1 MSYRILRRLSV
12 LPLSTVLLAVGC
24 APPPV
29 DREAELAALRQAA
42 TAYHE
47 AATAKDAA
55 RVVAL
60 YDEGA
65 VMVPPN
71 ADMVEGPQEVR
82 GYRFGF
88 ITTPG
93 VELRFE
99 IVHAE
104 VSASGDMGWTLAI
117 VEITIHRPDGP
128 PGSDRVRDFHVWK
141 KQADG
146 SWKVAVDI
154 WSSGLPVGG

>member
-1 MSYRILRRLSV
+1 MSYRMHRGLPALVLS
-12 LPLSTVLLAVGC
+12 SVLLANGC

-42 TAYHE
+42 TAYHD
-47 AATAKDAA
+47 AASAKDAA

-71 ADMVEGPQEVR
+71 ADLVEGLQAVR

-99 IVHAE
+99 ILRAE
-104 VSASGDMGWTLAI
+104 VSAAGDMGWTLA
-117 VEITIHRPDGP
+117 VAEITINRPDGP

-146 SWKVAVDI
+146 SWKVVVDI
-154 WSSGLPVGG
+154 WNSGRPAGG